1 MNQESQILSDQS
13 DPTGGFSNKT
23 LLLISLNGIT
33 IIVIALI
40 FLCQR
45 SPRSDEEDN
54 NIPYDQA
61 LQEADV
67 SLLNRAQR
75 RARAKLLMKKN
86 RRLVNDDVDVNV
98 NVNFDD
104 ADPNPHAG
112 ALVALQ
118 DAAVEADDD
127 DDNDGNFRNIRF
139 PPIAAAPRGP
149 QLSRKERQKA
159 AKELERMERKA
170 NDDQIRLQKQH
181 QEEDRQIRTMLQLE
195 KKQQAEIEKKEQQG
209 REFREWKYMFPEADL
224 DTKVT
229 VKEFVEELDVDPV
242 ISLRE
247 TAEEFNVTIDALVDR
262 LEQLEKE
269 GRICH
274 GILNKS
280 RDEFIYIS
288 PANMV
293 NIAAFIQ
300 EKGAVTIGDLKR
312 SLPQI
317 IDDARDDCNGD
328 QELIEL
334 DSRDKKNQ

>member
-1 MNQESQILSDQS
+1 MNQDPQIYSDQS
-13 DPTGGFSNKT
+13 DPTGGFSNQT

-33 IIVIALI
+33 VIVIALI

-45 SPRSDEEDN
+45 APRSDDEEED

-61 LQEADV
+61 LQDADV

-86 RRLVNDDVDVNV
+86 RRLVNDNDVNV
-98 NVNFDD
+98 D

-112 ALVALQ
+112 ALAALQ
-118 DAAVEADDD
+118 DAAIEAPDD
-127 DDNDGNFRNIRF
+127 DDNGGNFRNIHL
-139 PPIAAAPRGP
+139 PPIAAVPRGP

-170 NDDQIRLQKQH
+170 NEEQIRLQKQH
-181 QEEDRQIRTMLQLE
+181 QEEDRQIRTMVQLE
-195 KKQQAEIEKKEQQG
+195 KKQQAELEKKEEQD
-209 REFREWKYMFPEADL
+209 REFREWKYIFPEADL

-242 ISLRE
+242 ISLQE

-274 GILNKS
+274 GILNRS

-288 PANMV
+288 PSNMA
-293 NIAAFIQ
+293 NIADFIQ

-317 IDDARDDCNGD
+317 IDDVRDDCNGD
-328 QELIEL
+328 QEVVEL
-334 DSRDKKNQ
+334 DLRDKKNQ

>member
-1 MNQESQILSDQS
+1 MNQEPQIYSDQS
-13 DPTGGFSNKT
+13 DPTGGFSNQT

-33 IIVIALI
+33 VIVIALI

-45 SPRSDEEDN
+45 APRSDDEEED

-61 LQEADV
+61 LQDADV

-86 RRLVNDDVDVNV
+86 RRLVNDNDVNV
-98 NVNFDD
+98 D

-112 ALVALQ
+112 ALAALQ
-118 DAAVEADDD
+118 DAAIEAPDD
-127 DDNDGNFRNIRF
+127 DDNGGNFRNIHL
-139 PPIAAAPRGP
+139 PPIAAVPRGP

-170 NDDQIRLQKQH
+170 NEEQIRLQKQH
-181 QEEDRQIRTMLQLE
+181 QEEDRQIRTMVQLE
-195 KKQQAEIEKKEQQG
+195 KKQQAELEKKEEQD
-209 REFREWKYMFPEADL
+209 REFREWKYIFPEADL

-242 ISLRE
+242 ISLQE

-274 GILNKS
+274 GILNRS

-288 PANMV
+288 PSNMA
-293 NIAAFIQ
+293 NIADFIQ

-317 IDDARDDCNGD
+317 IDDVRDDCNGD
-328 QELIEL
+328 QEVVEL
-334 DSRDKKNQ
+334 DLRDKKNQ

>member
-1 MNQESQILSDQS
+1 MNQEPQIFSNQS

-33 IIVIALI
+33 IVVIALI

-45 SPRSDEEDN
+45 APRSDEEED

-75 RARAKLLMKKN
+75 RARAKLIMKKN
-86 RRLVNDDVDVNV
+86 RRLVNDDVNLDN
-98 NVNFDD
+98 
-104 ADPNPHAG
+104 DPNPHAG

-118 DAAVEADDD
+118 DAAVEAPDDDD
-127 DDNDGNFRNIRF
+127 DDNRGNFRNIRF
-139 PPIAAAPRGP
+139 PHIAAAPRGP

-170 NDDQIRLQKQH
+170 NEEQIRLQKQH
-181 QEEDRQIRTMLQLE
+181 QEEDRQIRTMVQLE
-195 KKQQAEIEKKEQQG
+195 KKQQAEIEKKEQQD
-209 REFREWKYMFPEADL
+209 REFREWKFMFPAADL

-242 ISLRE
+242 ISLQE
-247 TAEEFNVTIDALVDR
+247 TAEEFNVTIDALVER

-274 GILNKS
+274 GILNRN

-328 QELIEL
+328 QELMEL
-334 DSRDKKNQ
+334 DLRDKKNQ

>member
-1 MNQESQILSDQS
+1 MNQDPHIYSDQS
-13 DPTGGFSNKT
+13 DPTGGFSNQT

-33 IIVIALI
+33 VIVIALI

-45 SPRSDEEDN
+45 APRSDDEEED

-61 LQEADV
+61 LQDADV

-86 RRLVNDDVDVNV
+86 RRLVNDNDVNV
-98 NVNFDD
+98 D

-112 ALVALQ
+112 ALAALQ
-118 DAAVEADDD
+118 DAAIEAPDD
-127 DDNDGNFRNIRF
+127 DDNGGNFRNIHL
-139 PPIAAAPRGP
+139 PPIAAVPRGP

-170 NDDQIRLQKQH
+170 NEEQIRLQKQH
-181 QEEDRQIRTMLQLE
+181 QEEDRQIRTMVQLE
-195 KKQQAEIEKKEQQG
+195 KKQQAELEKKEEQD
-209 REFREWKYMFPEADL
+209 REFREWKYIFPEADL

-242 ISLRE
+242 ISLQE

-274 GILNKS
+274 GILNRS

-288 PANMV
+288 PSNMA
-293 NIAAFIQ
+293 NIADFIQ

-317 IDDARDDCNGD
+317 IDDVRDDCNGD
-328 QELIEL
+328 QEVVEL
-334 DSRDKKNQ
+334 DLRDKKNQ

>member
-1 MNQESQILSDQS
+1 MNQGSQILSDKS

-45 SPRSDEEDN
+45 APRSDEEED

-86 RRLVNDDVDVNV
+86 RRLVNDDVDG
-98 NVNFDD
+98 NFD
-104 ADPNPHAG
+104 ADQNPNAR

-118 DAAVEADDD
+118 DAAVDV
-127 DDNDGNFRNIRF
+127 DDNDDGGNFRNIRS

-170 NDDQIRLQKQH
+170 NNDQIRLQKQH
-181 QEEDRQIRTMLQLE
+181 QEEDRQIRTMLQKE
-195 KKQQAEIEKKEQQG
+195 KKQQAEIEKTKEQG
-209 REFREWKYMFPEADL
+209 REFREWKYMFPQADL

-229 VKEFVEELDVDPV
+229 VKEFVEELDLDPV

-274 GILNKS
+274 GILNRS

-317 IDDARDDCNGD
+317 IDDARDDCIGD
-328 QELIEL
+328 QELLEV
-334 DSRDKKNQ
+334 DFRDKKNQ